1 METKL
6 TRIAEKA
13 RENPKLK
20 FTTLVHLI
28 NEETLMAAHMMPERK
43 AVGVD
48 GVSKAEYE
56 ANLEVNMKDL
66 VARMKRQ
73 GLQTASG
80 WASLHSQARKQQN
93 EATGHTGI

>member
-28 NEETLMAAHMMPERK
+28 NEETLMQPIWH
-43 AVGVD
+43 
-48 GVSKAEYE
+48 
-56 ANLEVNMKDL
+56 
-66 VARMKRQ
+66 ARTK
-73 GLQTASG
+73 SG
-80 WASLHSQARKQQN
+80 WGGRSK
-93 EATGHTGI
+93 

>member
-28 NEETLMAAHMMPERK
+28 NEETLMAAHMGMPERK
-43 AVGVD
+43 AWWT
-48 GVSKAEYE
+48 E
-56 ANLEVNMKDL
+56 
-66 VARMKRQ
+66 
-73 GLQTASG
+73 
-80 WASLHSQARKQQN
+80 
-93 EATGHTGI
+93 